1 MPVSYFFVFLTIV
14 FTVYGQVVIK
24 WQISSS
30 GALPN
35 LYMDKLLFLLKMLL
49 NPWIVSGFVAAFL
62 AALCWMAAMTKL
74 ELSHA
79 YPFVASTFV
88 LVILAGAVFFNEP
101 LNGHKLLG
109 MALIVCGIIVGSQG

>member
-1 MPVSYFFVFLTIV
+1 VSYFFVFLTIV

-49 NPWIVSGFVAAFL
+49 NPWIVSGFAAAFL

-109 MALIVCGIIVGSQG
+109 MALIVCGIFVGSQG